1 MQQSCSPNCCHGKG
15 GEGTCGNEEEDTDD
29 VATVDD
35 IDEGGDKKKH
45 RQNIDS

>member
-15 GEGTCGNEEEDTDD
+15 REGISDNEEEDTDD

-35 IDEGGDKKKH
+35 IDEGGEKKPPTKH
-45 RQNIDS
+45 